1 MNADVV
7 IVGAGPSGLCLAR
20 ALSGQGLGITLIEK
34 QSLQEI
40 SEPSFDGREIALTQE
55 SVRLIKDLGLWSNI
69 EPHAIS
75 QLRDAKILN
84 GHSSFSMNIPHQ
96 LGRHQ
101 ELGWL
106 ISNHLIRE
114 AAFKSVQQANNAH
127 HDITILTDQ
136 KVTNVSANN
145 EIAVVNL
152 EGGIELKAQLIIAAD
167 SRFSDTRQMMG
178 IAAEMHDFGKN
189 MLVCCMSH
197 EKPHEHIA
205 WEWFDYGQTLALLPM
220 NPDPVTGEYR
230 SSVVI
235 TVGSQEIKLL
245 MEKSAEEFSQEVTK
259 RFMSR
264 LGIMRLISTKH
275 SYPLVSV
282 YPKNLVASRFA
293 TIGDAAVGMHP
304 ITAHGFNF
312 GLLGVKTLAREII
325 HAKQA
330 GLDIGGTNLLLRYQR
345 RHRAQ
350 TRPLFLITRLITD
363 IYTKE
368 SHPAK
373 ILRKLLI
380 HAGEN
385 LRPLKRV
392 IALSLSGSKYIGWI
406 HNSK

>member
-1 MNADVV
+1 MNADVI

-20 ALSGQGLGITLIEK
+20 ALSGQGLRITLIEK
-34 QSLQEI
+34 QSLEEL
-40 SEPSFDGREIALTQE
+40 SAPSFDGREIALTQD
-55 SVRLIKDLGLWSNI
+55 SVGLMKELGLWGNI
-69 EPHAIS
+69 DPHAKS
-75 QLRDAKILN
+75 PLRDAKILN
-84 GHSSFSMNIPHQ
+84 GNSNFSMNISHQ
-96 LGRHQ
+96 LGKHQ

-114 AAFKSVQQANNAH
+114 AAFKSVQQAIHEH
-127 HDITILTDQ
+127 HDITILPNQ
-136 KVTNVSANN
+136 KVTNVRANN
-145 EIAVVNL
+145 QIGIVNL
-152 EGGIELKAQLIIAAD
+152 EGGIELKTQLIIAAD
-167 SRFSDTRQMMG
+167 SRFSETRRMMG

-220 NPDPVTGEYR
+220 NPDPVTGKYR

-235 TVGSQEIKLL
+235 TVDAQENKLL
-245 MEKSAEEFSQEVTK
+245 MEQSSEEFSKGVTK

-264 LGIMRLISTKH
+264 LGLMSLISTKH

-304 ITAHGFNF
+304 VTAHGFNF

-325 HAKQA
+325 QAKQA
-330 GLDIGGTNLLLRYQR
+330 GLDIGNSDLLLRYQS
-345 RHRAQ
+345 RHRSQ

-373 ILRKLLI
+373 LLRKLLI
-380 HAGEN
+380 YAGEN

-392 IALSLSGSKYIGWI
+392 IALSLSGSR
-406 HNSK
+406 